1 LDLNPSSASDLSNA
15 FWEAVTLEEGETPM
29 VTALEYPESA
39 TVMEEIDL
47 KSPAPNVAA
56 LKSPGPQLMFGN
68 QDGSV
73 WSPTPA
79 SAFPKKHAARET
91 LLRSALM
98 SPAKA
103 AFAKPAVKPMK
114 HSFVASPSP
123 NDPFASF
130 PSFSAV
136 LSLEGSGLA
145 IPPRVA
151 TAA

>member
-1 LDLNPSSASDLSNA
+1 M
-15 FWEAVTLEEGETPM
+15 TLQEGETPM
-29 VTALEYPESA
+29 VTALEYPQSA

-73 WSPTPA
+73 WSPSPA
-79 SAFPKKHAARET
+79 SAVPKKHAARET

-103 AFAKPAVKPMK
+103 AFAKPAAAKPVK

-136 LSLEGSGLA
+136 LSLDGGLA
-145 IPPRVA
+145 VPPRVA
-151 TAA
+151 VAA